1 MTKDMLSFIGFSV
14 ALVMM
19 SLCVGLT
26 VHHARTCEKKWTQ
39 DLVINGD
46 TGRAE
51 LRDIQVCK

>member
-1 MTKDMLSFIGFSV
+1 MNSNVLT
-14 ALVMM
+14 ALVGVLFVVIM
-19 SLCVGLT
+19 SSLVAWS
-26 VHHARTCEKKWTQ
+26 VHYTQTCEKKWTQ